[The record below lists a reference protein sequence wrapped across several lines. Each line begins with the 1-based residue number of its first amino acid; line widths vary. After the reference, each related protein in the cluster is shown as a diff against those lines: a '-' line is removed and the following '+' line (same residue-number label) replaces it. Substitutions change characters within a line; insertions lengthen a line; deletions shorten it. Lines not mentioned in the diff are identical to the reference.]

1 MTTEKTARRILA
13 LLTKTVTNGCTEQ
26 EALAAAKRALELMD
40 EYRLTKSN
48 VVLWAGSE
56 TIH

>member
-1 MTTEKTARRILA
+1 MTTEKAARRILA
-13 LLTKTVTNGCTEQ
+13 LLAKTVANGCTEH

-40 EYRLTKSN
+40 EYRLTQSN
-48 VVLWAGSE
+48 LVLWAGSK